1 MASRPPLFPQRWY
14 PKEINRTHSPV
25 LATALPW
32 LSIMLGSL
40 VPQWCSIFSS
50 PLMPPFGYLMLV
62 SWRQVRPG
70 VLPVW
75 AGWPLGMFDDLYSGL
90 PFGTGV
96 LLWSMTL
103 IFMDILESR
112 YPWRGVFVDWLVGA
126 ALASTYLLIA
136 FVIAN
141 HSSDAASSAG
151 LVIQLALTALLLPLC
166 GRWVSWCDRLRLLR
180 FRSID

>member
-14 PKEINRTHSPV
+14 PKEINRTHSPI

-40 VPQWCSIFSS
+40 VPQWYSIFSS
-50 PLMPPFGYLMLV
+50 GLVPPFGYLMLV

-96 LLWSMTL
+96 LLWSATL
-103 IFMDILESR
+103 IIMEVLEAR
-112 YPWRGVFVDWLVGA
+112 YPWRGVIVDWLVGA
-126 ALASTYLLIA
+126 SLASAYLIITIA
-136 FVIAN
+136 IAS
-141 HSSDAASSAG
+141 HSAFAASAASLA
-151 LVIQLALTALLLPLC
+151 IQLALAALLLPLC
-166 GRWVSWCDRLRLLR
+166 GRFVSWCDRLRLLR